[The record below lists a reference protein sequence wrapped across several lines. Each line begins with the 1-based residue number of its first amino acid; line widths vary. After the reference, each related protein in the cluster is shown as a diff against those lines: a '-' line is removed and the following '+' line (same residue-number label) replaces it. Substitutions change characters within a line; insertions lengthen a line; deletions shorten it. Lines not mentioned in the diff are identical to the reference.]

1 MDKVAAALLAFLTVL
16 ADKILAVLAGVKM
29 QQAKDATDEL
39 ERVEEAM
46 RAAALN
52 STRSV
57 DERLHDAKHR
67 GLYRI
72 RGEKADN

>member
-1 MDKVAAALLAFLTVL
+1 VDKVAAALLAFLTVL
-16 ADKILAVLAGVKM
+16 ADKILAVLAGMKM
-29 QQAKDATDEL
+29 QQAKDTKDEL

-46 RAAALN
+46 RAAAIN

-57 DERLHDAKHR
+57 DERLRDAKQR
-67 GLYRI
+67 GLYRV